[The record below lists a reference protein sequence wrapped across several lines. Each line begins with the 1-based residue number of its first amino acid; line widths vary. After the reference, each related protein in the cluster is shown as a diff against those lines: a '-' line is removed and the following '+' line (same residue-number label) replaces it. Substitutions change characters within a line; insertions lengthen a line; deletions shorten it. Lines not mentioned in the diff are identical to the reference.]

1 MHQPVVTRHFTDGQ
15 FGQLHYRLA
24 GKVSSKPSIVCLH
37 MVPKSSRSYQHI
49 LPLLARDR
57 LAIAI
62 DYPGYG
68 ESSAPFDESQA
79 SIETYAHAVWQ
90 VLKHLGVTY
99 VDFVGYHTGCM
110 VSVRAAHLYPQWVNK
125 VINIAAPVFLESEV
139 QTFCDMYA
147 PIPLDEQGTRF
158 RIMWERVI
166 QHRGPGM
173 TLQMCADSMAENLR
187 AGEAYEW
194 GHMAAFH
201 HAAQYI
207 QDIQTLPHRLLVM
220 NLDDDMRAQSERV
233 DVYLNNGLRK
243 DYFQWSTGF
252 LDAFAQDVATEWL
265 AFFDDKTLS

>member
-1 MHQPVVTRHFTDGQ
+1 M
-15 FGQLHYRLA
+15 
-24 GKVSSKPSIVCLH
+24 
-37 MVPKSSRSYQHI
+37 
-49 LPLLARDR
+49 
-57 LAIAI
+57 
-62 DYPGYG
+62 
-68 ESSAPFDESQA
+68 
-79 SIETYAHAVWQ
+79 
-90 VLKHLGVTY
+90 LKHLGVTY

-110 VSVRAAHLYPQWVNK
+110 VSVRAAHLYPKWVNK

-252 LDAFAQDVATEWL
+252 LDAFTQDVATEWL